1 MNSITPCSWKMFAVL
16 LFIALN
22 LKWKYGLCK
31 ERFFSFLIWKSI
43 QSIYWFNQKSDYVK
57 QKNIFFYHAHTH
69 TNTKQNCQ
77 NSTKVKSHYSFAF
90 WLNVIHLHT
99 HTHKTWPILSLQ
111 NVVLVFE
118 NEPLS
123 FSKIQAIVCLCAY
136 NIPGTVPIIRMF
148 YMIILSNHV
157 LTVGC
162 FYFVW
167 VFQNQKPLLVI
178 LSFFNSEMYDLNLII
193 IMMMMMRLG

>member
-123 FSKIQAIVCLCAY
+123 FSKIQAIVCVC
-136 NIPGTVPIIRMF
+136 VHIIFRVRYQLYECFTWLF
-148 YMIILSNHV
+148 YLIMYWPLVVFISFEFSRTRNPYSSFSLFSIQKCMIWISLLS
-157 LTVGC
+157 
-162 FYFVW
+162 W
-167 VFQNQKPLLVI
+167 WWWW
-178 LSFFNSEMYDLNLII
+178 D
-193 IMMMMMRLG
+193 

>member
-1 MNSITPCSWKMFAVL
+1 MACVKRDFFHFWFENRFNRSID
-16 LFIALN
+16 
-22 LKWKYGLCK
+22 
-31 ERFFSFLIWKSI
+31 LIKNQIMWNKK
-43 QSIYWFNQKSDYVK
+43 IYSSTTHTLTQTQNKIVKIRQKSSHV
-57 QKNIFFYHAHTH
+57 IRLFFFLVECYT
-69 TNTKQNCQ
+69 
-77 NSTKVKSHYSFAF
+77 F
-90 WLNVIHLHT
+90 T